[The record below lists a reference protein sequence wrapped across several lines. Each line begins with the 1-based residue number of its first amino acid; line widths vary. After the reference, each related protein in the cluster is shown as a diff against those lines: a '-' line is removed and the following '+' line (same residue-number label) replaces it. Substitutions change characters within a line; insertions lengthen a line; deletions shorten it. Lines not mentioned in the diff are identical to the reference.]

1 MHCATLTLNVT
12 RLATKSSTPLFNY
25 IQHLILDL
33 QQFSY
38 EYFVHEFY
46 FVLNCS
52 EKQKNFQIKEFIFTL
67 KNTLSWKS

>member
-12 RLATKSSTPLFNY
+12 RRATKSSTPLFNY
-25 IQHLILDL
+25 IQHLILDF

-52 EKQKNFQIKEFIFTL
+52 KKQKKFQIKEFIFYFET
-67 KNTLSWKS
+67 